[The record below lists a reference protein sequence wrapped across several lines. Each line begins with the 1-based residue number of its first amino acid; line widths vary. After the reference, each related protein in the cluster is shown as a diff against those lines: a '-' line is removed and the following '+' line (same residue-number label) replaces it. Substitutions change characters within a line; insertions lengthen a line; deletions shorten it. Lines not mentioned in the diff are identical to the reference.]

1 LLLNFRGTNHHE
13 PVNSSI
19 APSVVD
25 ISDLRLGDARALL
38 EHGATLELPD
48 CETSPTEFVQ
58 SVIDGLCELS
68 LKDPMTGL
76 ANRRHFLSVLERE
89 IDGVAR
95 SGEPALLLMLD
106 IDHFK
111 NINDTHGHLAG
122 DQVLQAVAR
131 CLSRC
136 IRPMD
141 TVARYG
147 GEEFAVVLPNCLV
160 SVGEAVAERIRMTV
174 ESLMISVGPSS
185 HVRPTISIGGAYAP
199 AWVRSTAPLW
209 IERADNLLYRA
220 KSEGRNRVCI
230 DHQQAIAVSAEEKN
244 LLFGH
249 LALGEPAWLERVAV
263 EPANGSVSGVGE

>member
-1 LLLNFRGTNHHE
+1 MLLNFPVAIRLLT
-13 PVNSSI
+13 VNSSH
-19 APSVVD
+19 ASSVVD
-25 ISDLRLGDARALL
+25 ISDLQLGDACALL
-38 EHGATLELPD
+38 EHGATVTLPD
-48 CETSPTEFVQ
+48 SAQHPTEFVQ
-58 SVIDGLCELS
+58 KVIDGLCELS
-68 LKDPMTGL
+68 LKDPLTGL
-76 ANRRHFLSVLERE
+76 ANRRHFLSILERE

-95 SGEPALLLMLD
+95 SGEPALLLMMD

-111 NINDTHGHLAG
+111 CINDTHGHLVG
-122 DQVLQAVAR
+122 DQVLQAVAK

-141 TVARYG
+141 SVARYG

-174 ESLMISVGPSS
+174 EALTIPIGLNTM
-185 HVRPTISIGGAYAP
+185 VRATISIGGAYAP

-209 IERADNLLYRA
+209 IERADNLLYQSKA
-220 KSEGRNRVCI
+220 QGRNRVCI

-263 EPANGSVSGVGE
+263 DTTGSGTSGVQP